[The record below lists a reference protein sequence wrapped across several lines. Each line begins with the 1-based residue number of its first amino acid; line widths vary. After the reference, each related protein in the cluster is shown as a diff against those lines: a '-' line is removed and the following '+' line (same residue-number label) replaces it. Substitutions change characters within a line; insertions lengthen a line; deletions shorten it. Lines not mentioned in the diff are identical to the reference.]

1 MAQDS
6 SPQFDGEQ
14 ENRSTTTSDRVGVYS
29 NSTPASTSASTAT
42 DSGRVGVYDRPAT
55 RLSTLSGPM
64 LFGLLVLILVLAAVS
79 FIVFRAIF

>member
-1 MAQDS
+1 MAPNS
-6 SPQFDGEQ
+6 SPEFDGEQ
-14 ENRSTTTSDRVGVYS
+14 ENRSATTSERVGVYS
-29 NSTPASTSASTAT
+29 NSTSAAPE
-42 DSGRVGVYDRPAT
+42 SGRVGVYDRPAT

>member
-1 MAQDS
+1 MAQNS
-6 SPQFDGEQ
+6 SPQFDGDP

-29 NSTPASTSASTAT
+29 NSTSASTPT
-42 DSGRVGVYDRPAT
+42 TTESGRVGVYDRPAT